1 MIISI
6 EELFKNIKEEKC
18 LIDKG
23 TNIFIMKT
31 IYSTET
37 IPFNHEIIKNHCG
50 SNKLINRV
58 SNELVFELSRDFAD
72 PIKDYFPYLFHSKID
87 ENKFEIFFCFINVEA
102 AGEKL
107 IKSKNQKDEK
117 K

>member
-6 EELFKNIKEEKC
+6 EELFKNIKEEKY

-31 IYSTET
+31 INSIET
-37 IPFNHEIIKNHCG
+37 IQFDYNILRNLG
-50 SNKLINRV
+50 SHKYINNL
-58 SNELVFELSRDFAD
+58 SNELVFELSRDLAD
-72 PIKDYFPYLFHSKID
+72 PIKDYLPFLFHSLID
-87 ENKFEIFFCFINVEA
+87 EYENKFEIFFCFINVEA

-107 IKSKNQKDEK
+107 IKSKN
-117 K
+117 

>member
-6 EELFKNIKEEKC
+6 EELFKNIKEEKY
-18 LIDKG
+18 LIDEG

-31 IYSTET
+31 IDSIEI
-37 IPFNHEIIKNHCG
+37 IPFDHEEIKEHCG
-50 SNKLINRV
+50 FNKWINNL

-72 PIKDYFPYLFHSKID
+72 PIKDYFPFLFHSKID
-87 ENKFEIFFCFINVEA
+87 EDQIKFDIYFCFINVEA

-107 IKSKNQKDEK
+107 IKSKN
-117 K
+117 